1 MPNTKLL
8 IFGHPKAEP
17 QSFSQRPALASE
29 DSAGDVWPCY
39 NSPGYIQ
46 SRHGFP
52 QELAQSIAGIADLAK
67 IASE

>member
-1 MPNTKLL
+1 M
-8 IFGHPKAEP
+8 
-17 QSFSQRPALASE
+17 LAAPSAAIDLPLRILVSE